1 MRNMRRVR
9 VVRLRALL
17 VLVVSGG
24 LQVACAQQAPD
35 DAAAE
40 IHVFPVQ
47 GNVYMVASAA
57 GNVTVQV
64 GRNGVLVVDTLG
76 EALSEEL
83 LGAIAEL
90 SDLPIRYVI
99 NTHAHPDRVSGNAAV
114 AMTGQS
120 MNFNLDQAAV
130 VSHEN
135 VLIAI
140 SLMDPPLPAEGWP
153 TSTYFTE
160 RMDFSFNGEAVIVL
174 HQPNAHTNGDS
185 IVHFRGSDVIS
196 TGDILDFTA
205 YPQIDVANGGSIG
218 GIIAALNNIIDITVP
233 LDSQEGGTMV
243 VPGRGRLCDES
254 EVVEY
259 RDMLTI
265 IRDHIQ
271 EMINEGRSLD
281 EVQGARP
288 TFGYDRRYGSG
299 SGTQTSEQFVQ
310 IIYRELS
317 GS

>member
-1 MRNMRRVR
+1 
-9 VVRLRALL
+9 
-17 VLVVSGG
+17 
-24 LQVACAQQAPD
+24 
-35 DAAAE
+35 
-40 IHVFPVQ
+40 
-47 GNVYMVASAA
+47 MVASAV

-64 GRNGVLVVDTLG
+64 GKNGVLVVDTLG
-76 EALSEEL
+76 EALTEEL

-99 NTHAHPDRVSGNAAV
+99 NTHAHPDRVSGNAVV
-114 AMTGQS
+114 AMAGQS
-120 MNFNLDQAAV
+120 MNTNLDQAAIV
-130 VSHEN
+130 GHEN

-140 SLMDPPLPAEGWP
+140 SLMDPSLPDEAWP
-153 TSTYFTE
+153 TTTYFTE

-196 TGDILDFTA
+196 TGDILDMTA

-233 LDSQEGGTMV
+233 LESQERGTMV

-259 RDMLTI
+259 RDMLTV

-271 EMINEGRSLD
+271 EMINEGKSLD
-281 EVQGARP
+281 EVQRARP
-288 TFGYDRRYGSG
+288 TFGYDRRYGSD
-299 SGTQTSEQFVQ
+299 SGPQTSEQFVE

-317 GS
+317 GG

>member
-1 MRNMRRVR
+1 MRRVR
-9 VVRLRALL
+9 VVQFRALFAL
-17 VLVVSGG
+17 AVTGG
-24 LQVACAQQAPD
+24 LQAACAQQAPGD
-35 DAAAE
+35 DETA
-40 IHVFPVQ
+40 IHVLPVQ

-64 GRNGVLVVDTLG
+64 GENGVLVVDTLG

-83 LGAIAEL
+83 LGAIAEI
-90 SDLPIRYVI
+90 SDLPIRYLV

-114 AMTGQS
+114 AVAGQS

-130 VSHEN
+130 LAHEN

-140 SLMDPPLPAEGWP
+140 SSMDPPLPDEGWP
-153 TSTYFTE
+153 TTTYYTQ
-160 RMDFSFNGEAVIVL
+160 RMDFSFNGEAVIIL
-174 HQPNAHTNGDS
+174 HQPNAHTDGDS
-185 IVHFRGSDVIS
+185 IVQFRGSDVIS
-196 TGDILDFTA
+196 TGEIMDLMA
-205 YPQIDVANGGSIG
+205 YPVIDVENGGSIG
-218 GIIAALNNIIDITVP
+218 GIIAALNNIIDIAVP

-271 EMINEGRSLD
+271 EMIDEGMSLD
-281 EVQGARP
+281 EVQRARP
-288 TFGYDRRYGSG
+288 TYGYDTRYGSD
-299 SGTQTSEQFVQ
+299 SGPQTPEQFVAA
-310 IIYRELS
+310 IYRELS
-317 GS
+317 G